1 MTDQPEPTVTAPEF
15 IRGQALRD
23 AAAWLESIGET
34 DAAYLLR
41 TCDVPSA

>member
-1 MTDQPEPTVTAPEF
+1 MNDQPTPESTTES

-23 AAAWLESIGET
+23 AANWLESVGET